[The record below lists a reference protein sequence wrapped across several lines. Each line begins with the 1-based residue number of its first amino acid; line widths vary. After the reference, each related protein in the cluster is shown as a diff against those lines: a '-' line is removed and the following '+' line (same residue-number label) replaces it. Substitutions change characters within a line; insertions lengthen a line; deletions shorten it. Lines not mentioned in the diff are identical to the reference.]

1 MTPSA
6 EVQIGEE
13 ALDPARRYLV
23 ATNSMLADGGHNY
36 ATFREGEER
45 AENGSQFQIIADWIR
60 QQKKV
65 AAPADVRSRSISE

>member
-1 MTPSA
+1 
-6 EVQIGEE
+6 
-13 ALDPARRYLV
+13 
-23 ATNSMLADGGHNY
+23 MLADGGHNY